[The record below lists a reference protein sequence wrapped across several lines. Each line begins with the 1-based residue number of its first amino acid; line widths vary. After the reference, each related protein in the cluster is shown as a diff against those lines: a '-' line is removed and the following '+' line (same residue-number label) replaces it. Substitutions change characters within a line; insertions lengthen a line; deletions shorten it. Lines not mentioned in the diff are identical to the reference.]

1 MREQFPK
8 YLVPRNGLSVRHV
21 HFVAVRL
28 GPTGMPNIQWFGY
41 GINDTGHLGEIDDG
55 WGQVAGTSLVD
66 QPDLKVRPPQDG
78 KHI

>member
-1 MREQFPK
+1 
-8 YLVPRNGLSVRHV
+8 
-21 HFVAVRL
+21 
-28 GPTGMPNIQWFGY
+28 MPNIQWLGY

-78 KHI
+78 KHIFASSQIN